1 MGSTSRCRPGRSSA
15 SSGVRAGRSVDL
27 QASTSGRRRAARIAR
42 RLRAERRA
50 RLLLG
55 RTERRR
61 HGVDRHIHP
70 ARRQHPAD
78 LHQGRQVNCFSH
90 GVKAAVGLCS
100 LCQKG
105 VCREC
110 VGHGHPEARLRRLP
124 ANGGN
129 LPGTG
134 GDGTAYGF
142 EYKSATII
150 AGWPLV
156 HVCSGFDPVT
166 MRPRIARGIV
176 AIGNI
181 AVGGLA
187 IGGVAFGLV
196 AIGGRVDRPAGRRR
210 RACRGIRCLGRRAG
224 HRVDRGGRGGDWLFV
239 RDRRPRL
246 IES

>member
-1 MGSTSRCRPGRSSA
+1 MADPWAIETVGLKKNYGGVEAVRGLDLQVPAGSIFGFLGCSA
-15 SSGVRAGRSVDL
+15 STQRRLV
-27 QASTSGRRRAARIAR
+27 QASRSGAGPGSSGRTRS
-42 RLRAERRA
+42 A

-110 VGHGHPEARLRRLP
+110 VAMDTPRLVCAGCLQWRESSGYRW
-124 ANGGN
+124 GWYG
-129 LPGTG
+129 
-134 GDGTAYGF
+134 YGF
-142 EYKSATII
+142 EYESATII

-166 MRPRIARGIV
+166 MGPRIARGIV

-187 IGGVAFGLV
+187 IGSIAVGGATIGFSY
-196 AIGGRVDRPAGRRR
+196 AIGGRV
-210 RACRGIRCLGRRAG
+210 
-224 HRVDRGGRGGDWLFV
+224 
-239 RDRRPRL
+239 
-246 IES
+246 

>member
-1 MGSTSRCRPGRSSA
+1 MADPWAIETVGLKKNYGGVEAVRGLDLQVPAGSIFGFLGCSA
-15 SSGVRAGRSVDL
+15 STQRRLV
-27 QASTSGRRRAARIAR
+27 QASRSGAGPGSSRRTRS
-42 RLRAERRA
+42 A

-110 VGHGHPEARLRRLP
+110 VAMDTPRLVCAGCLQWRESSGYRW
-124 ANGGN
+124 GWYG
-129 LPGTG
+129 
-134 GDGTAYGF
+134 YGF
-142 EYKSATII
+142 EIQIRHDHRRLA
-150 AGWPLV
+150 ARARLQRL
-156 HVCSGFDPVT
+156 
-166 MRPRIARGIV
+166 RPGDDAPARIARGIV

-187 IGGVAFGLV
+187 IGSIAVGGATIGFSY
-196 AIGGRVDRPAGRRR
+196 AIGGRV
-210 RACRGIRCLGRRAG
+210 
-224 HRVDRGGRGGDWLFV
+224 
-239 RDRRPRL
+239 
-246 IES
+246 

>member
-1 MGSTSRCRPGRSSA
+1 M
-15 SSGVRAGRSVDL
+15 
-27 QASTSGRRRAARIAR
+27 
-42 RLRAERRA
+42 
-50 RLLLG
+50 
-55 RTERRR
+55 
-61 HGVDRHIHP
+61 
-70 ARRQHPAD
+70 
-78 LHQGRQVNCFSH
+78 NCFSH

-110 VGHGHPEARLRRLP
+110 VAMDTPRLVCAGCLQWRESSGYRW
-124 ANGGN
+124 GWYG
-129 LPGTG
+129 
-134 GDGTAYGF
+134 YGF

-187 IGGVAFGLV
+187 IGSIAVGGATIGFSY
-196 AIGGRVDRPAGRRR
+196 AIGGRV
-210 RACRGIRCLGRRAG
+210 
-224 HRVDRGGRGGDWLFV
+224 
-239 RDRRPRL
+239 
-246 IES
+246 